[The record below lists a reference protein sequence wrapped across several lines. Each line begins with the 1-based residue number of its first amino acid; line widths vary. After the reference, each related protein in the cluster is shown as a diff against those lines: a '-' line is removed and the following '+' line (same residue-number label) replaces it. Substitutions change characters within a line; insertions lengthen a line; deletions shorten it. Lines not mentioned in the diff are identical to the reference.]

1 MRRTSRKRSTSH
13 KTRKSRKTTRKK
25 DNINKTVHQVYGIF
39 DDGVPLRDIDVFY
52 KNVLKTKAFCDKYKL
67 KYKMWNLSKCTK
79 LINSH
84 FKKYKTL
91 WNDFIKGPTGAPI
104 MRADFIRYCILY
116 KYGGIYID
124 CDIHPIKKID
134 HLFSKDYFFVR
145 WNDDKKNLPYNAV
158 MGGKKNEH
166 IYKEIMEHCKESFYE
181 KRKQSIYKKW
191 KGRFVF
197 QTTGHYM
204 IHRVLKNNKVPLSNI
219 LDVLKIHTKSGKV
232 VQGNNPLF
240 EDANASM
247 WFEGKK

>member
-1 MRRTSRKRSTSH
+1 MRRTSRK
-13 KTRKSRKTTRKK
+13 TRKSRNTTQKK
-25 DNINKTVHQVYGIF
+25 DNINKSVHQVYGIF
-39 DDGVPLRDIDVFY
+39 DDGVPLKDINVFY
-52 KNVLKTKAFCDKYKL
+52 KNVLKTKAFCKKYNL
-67 KYKMWNLSKCTK
+67 KYKMWDLKSCTK
-79 LINSH
+79 LINTH
-84 FKKYKTL
+84 FKSYKGL
-91 WNDFIKGPTGAPI
+91 WGDFIKGPTGAPI

-204 IHRVLKNNKVPLSNI
+204 IHRVLKKNKVPLSNI

-232 VQGNNPLF
+232 VQGTNPLF

-247 WFEGKK
+247 WFAGKK